1 MASVDGLWNVTIKSP
16 MGDQKATLSV
26 AASGDTFAGTF
37 TGDEGS
43 LEIADGKVEGDTV
56 SWTMAIVKPLPM
68 TLTSNLTVEG
78 DVATGSVTAGA
89 FGTFPMTGVRA

>member
-16 MGDQKATLSV
+16 MGDQKATVSV

-43 LEIADGKVEGDTV
+43 LEITDGKVDGDTFT
-56 SWTMAIVKPLPM
+56 WTMAIVKPMPM
-68 TLTSNLTVEG
+68 TLTSKLTVDG
-78 DVATGSVTAGA
+78 DAATGTVTAGA
-89 FGTFPMTGVRA
+89 FGAFPMHAVRA